1 MPSIV
6 NLLCFFCSLVVITN
20 QRLFS
25 TFPSFS
31 FPSLLPLIKRSLV
44 RASLFLIDQLV
55 GNVLDQS
62 EASIQVTWSALAN
75 QRPLSSIIGKLVEVS
90 QSRLRL
96 REQNEV
102 IKISNQN
109 YFLLLLGKLWS
120 LYKKKKTL
128 IQILLTV

>member
-55 GNVLDQS
+55 GTVLDQS
-62 EASIQVTWSALAN
+62 EVNILDTWYALTN
-75 QRPLSSIIGKLVEVS
+75 QRPMSPIIGQLVEVS
-90 QSRLRL
+90 QSRLRP

>member
-55 GNVLDQS
+55 GTVLDQS
-62 EASIQVTWSALAN
+62 EVNILDTWYALTN
-75 QRPLSSIIGKLVEVS
+75 QRPMSPIIGQLVEVS